1 MDEVQILLTVDHP
14 NIVEYYET
22 YDDVNYLYLVMENC
36 PGGELFD
43 SNDIFKKDGAD
54 YTEMD
59 AANIT
64 AKCLEALHHCHSLGI
79 VHRDIKP
86 ENIMFGADG
95 EIRLVDF
102 GLAKESATKMKTFAG
117 TPYFMAP
124 EVINHN
130 YNQKCDVWSLG
141 CVLYMLVTG
150 KLPFDGNSKVEV
162 FHKINNAEYQEP
174 SYVSPECRDLIKKM
188 LTVDPNKRVSA

>member
-1 MDEVQILLTVDHP
+1 MGEVQILLTLDHP
-14 NIVEYYET
+14 NIVKYYET
-22 YDDVNYLYLVMENC
+22 YDDVNYLYLLMELC

-43 SNDIFKKDGAD
+43 NSQIFKKAGQK

-64 AKCLEALHHCHSLGI
+64 SKCLEALQHCHMLGI
-79 VHRDIKP
+79 IHRDIKP
-86 ENIMFGADG
+86 ENIMFGKDG

-102 GLAKESATKMKTFAG
+102 GLAKESSVKMKTFAG

-124 EVINHN
+124 EVLSHN
-130 YNQKCDVWSLG
+130 YGFKCDIWSMG

-150 KLPFDGNSKVEV
+150 KLPFAGNSKAEV
-162 FHKINNAEYQEP
+162 FNKI
-174 SYVSPECRDLIKKM
+174 
-188 LTVDPNKRVSA
+188 